1 MKWRLD
7 VSREAEKFLDKN
19 ETTTIQDIAL
29 LVGRAIRYFQRE
41 DTNIDIKK
49 LKGEWRG
56 FYRIRSGKLRVTA
69 EFNFEDS
76 VVFVERI
83 DWRGNAYK

>member
-7 VSREAEKFLDKN
+7 ISREAEKFLDRN
-19 ETTTIQDIAL
+19 EVTLHEVKRVI
-29 LVGRAIRYFQRE
+29 GKAIRYFQRE

-56 FYRIRSGKLRVTA
+56 FYRIRSGKMRIIA
-69 EFNFEDS
+69 GFNFEDS